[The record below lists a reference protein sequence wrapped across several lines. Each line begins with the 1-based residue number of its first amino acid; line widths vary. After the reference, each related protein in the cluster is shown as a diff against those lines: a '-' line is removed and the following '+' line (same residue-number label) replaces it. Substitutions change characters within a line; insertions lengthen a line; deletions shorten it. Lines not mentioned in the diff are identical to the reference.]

1 MDLEITWTRRAL
13 RLPPEVREELEKRLQ
28 RIHKYYPEMRLRMK
42 IGITRFYDGLAFQ
55 SNSGSVKL
63 MLEVRK
69 TRKTGWKYPTYW
81 TIAHEFMHLAQFNS
95 EGIPSG
101 ERACDLYAMA
111 RLPPELIDESPTY
124 LVVPPEQ
131 RDVWTLKDGELA
143 RDLAKEALA
152 NRNKGMRN
160 YARWWEDEFERRVF
174 ERK

>member
-1 MDLEITWTRRAL
+1 
-13 RLPPEVREELEKRLQ
+13 
-28 RIHKYYPEMRLRMK
+28 
-42 IGITRFYDGLAFQ
+42 
-55 SNSGSVKL
+55 
-63 MLEVRK
+63 
-69 TRKTGWKYPTYW
+69 
-81 TIAHEFMHLAQFNS
+81 MHLAQFNS

-101 ERACDLYAMA
+101 ERACDIYAMA